1 MNNAKELDD
10 ALSEPTAA
18 LIKSVATLR
27 GDLLI
32 LGAGGK
38 MGPTFARM
46 ARRALDIAGNGSRV
60 IAVSRFTNNGLVR
73 DFNDYAI
80 DTHSGDLFDVDFVRN
95 LPQVENVLY
104 LVGMKFGT

>member
-27 GDLLI
+27 GDLLVV
-32 LGAGGK
+32 GAGGK

-46 ARRALDIAGNGSRV
+46 ARRAFDLAGSPSRV
-60 IAVSRFTNNGLVR
+60 IAVSRFTTSDLPNELRSHGVET
-73 DFNDYAI
+73 I
-80 DTHSGDLFDVDFVRN
+80 SGDLFDANFVRD
-95 LPQVENVLY
+95 LPDAANILY
-104 LVGMKFGT
+104 LVGMK